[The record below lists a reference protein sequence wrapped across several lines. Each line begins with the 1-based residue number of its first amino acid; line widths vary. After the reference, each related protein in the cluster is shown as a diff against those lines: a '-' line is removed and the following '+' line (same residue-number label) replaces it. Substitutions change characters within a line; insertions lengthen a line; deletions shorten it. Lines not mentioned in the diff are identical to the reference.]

1 MNVSKLLINLN
12 SLMLTV
18 KPLMRISLKIVIT
31 FIACGFLRCS
41 SPDSKNEEAIN
52 QLNTFVNEFSSDDDS
67 GPVVSDLSNGDFE
80 AELQKTKSRL
90 TQLRSISVE
99 QLSGD
104 ELIDWRFA
112 QSILA
117 GRELEL
123 EKMQPWKKNPRVYM
137 EFTRISNV
145 IDRPG
150 KVEDK
155 IKEIETRLKLVP
167 IQLENG
173 TKQIEEYVPR
183 FQELGL
189 FMAENGRVLFET
201 ELPAFIANAGE
212 SAARLNSLNTTA
224 NESLKSFIRFLK
236 DDLPGK
242 PQGTFAIGEAT
253 YNEMLKH
260 QFLADYDAD
269 SLWKFGWERF
279 NTTLAE
285 LVEVAK
291 EIDPNKHWKQLAY
304 EIKREYPDPDQM
316 IEAHQEWVDK
326 AGEHIKSNDLIPI
339 PWPERVYV
347 VPRVEYLRKTS
358 YYGNF
363 SSAKGLDKDSI
374 FTSEWMI
381 NPFEEQWDQQR
392 KDEYLVE
399 HDWGVIIVTAPH
411 ETYGGHHVQ
420 GLYQLH
426 NPRKL
431 RRDNGISIF
440 SEGWGLYNEQLM
452 QETGFFPNERIHLRQ
467 LQLRLWRNARVIYD
481 VGMHS
486 GRLTYDKAIN
496 IMTDQVG
503 FLRWAAQLEVD
514 ASSARPGYF
523 IGYFMGMS
531 EILKM
536 REEYKKKMGND
547 FSLRDFHERLLQI
560 GNMPPSLM
568 REALLAD

>member
-1 MNVSKLLINLN
+1 
-12 SLMLTV
+12 MLTV